1 MQVHSKRSTRLRRAI
16 VAIIA
21 SGVVAAPAAHAK
33 SVDSRIVVPPADL
46 PEVARHAGEAML
58 LRQTLDGRTLL
69 YIEQN
74 QGARLAVLDV
84 TDPGFVRAERSV
96 QLATSGAFDFI
107 STLGN
112 WAELVRFRQGP
123 VDAVF
128 DMHNA
133 DAPTIT
139 EAQSPTILSSPSDLA
154 HDEDMPL
161 TDDPIVDRANSLE
174 LNGGV
179 DANPAPVE
187 VTNRITGTTFLL
199 TQDGLYLIR
208 HREAEMIEKWREQA
222 YSN

>member
-1 MQVHSKRSTRLRRAI
+1 
-16 VAIIA
+16 
-21 SGVVAAPAAHAK
+21 
-33 SVDSRIVVPPADL
+33 
-46 PEVARHAGEAML
+46 
-58 LRQTLDGRTLL
+58 
-69 YIEQN
+69 
-74 QGARLAVLDV
+74 
-84 TDPGFVRAERSV
+84 
-96 QLATSGAFDFI
+96 
-107 STLGN
+107 
-112 WAELVRFRQGP
+112 
-123 VDAVF
+123 
-128 DMHNA
+128 MHNA